1 MIGLLVKI
9 PFFDQIRKTEPRL
22 TARIVA
28 DIEAAGRASA
38 ASLRMSDEPAFL
50 SYDDARGPCG
60 LRAAEAA
67 RLLAESLKALSP
79 RLHGWCL
86 ILDSCLAD
94 EEQNQRHF
102 QRLWLGLKNDGLF
115 LGPGAA
121 GAFEGYFLTAPE
133 REEGPAEVCVPIVRA
148 CHARAAIE
156 SDGLSSEPPGS
167 FGDRVIDELGAL
179 GIGTSTSPSLAILG
193 PERAPAER
201 LALGL
206 EYLYGP
212 RSREFLTLRSSVV
225 SSSPYGPIVN
235 GLSALISPRREA
247 VEPALFLSGADR
259 LLYDELGPMLDFL
272 SRSPFRL
279 CFSSALDVRLRVCAA
294 AALRLYARE
303 RRASSL
309 PAFVILEGL
318 DRFSP
323 ESLSISAL
331 LLEKSLAEEGI
342 SVISTGSRLPSAW
355 PLGVSRRL
363 EMPAGRRSEGF
374 RARAAARLAG
384 APPGGPVESK
394 ASYAQDSLVELARA
408 ALATFPREY
417 AEILLALRLGEEVL
431 RDEDLDAFLDSQGY
445 VSGIR
450 SFVYEHLAQLGFVA
464 GSGRPRIASE
474 VPASA
479 AELVLDDG
487 GRRIKTA
494 FSARLRALHAG
505 RRIIPSLAL
514 YRRMADL
521 DAGGEAPSD
530 PGFFLDCA
538 AADALYGSSEPAA
551 ERLDSP
557 LAAYP
562 SFLAAYAAGNGP
574 ACERAASELELG
586 ASSGGRLGSDIAAL
600 ARAAVEYANRAPAQ
614 AARRVKN
621 ALIDLHALGAQQSEP
636 RAHRLLGLCAL
647 AQGQVQEGADY
658 LANAFEIAQSA
669 GNPLCSILASQAEAA
684 AYLVL
689 GDLGRTRART
699 KAFASLAAA
708 AFRSDWEMAGAFM
721 EGRIAFEL
729 GDYAAAERDFGRVRS
744 QARVYGAAD
753 TALRAEIWIGRT
765 AACQGGVGR
774 ARSILARRGD
784 DHEALWFLAELEL
797 WEGRPREAAALLER
811 ALGAA
816 PKPGFASA
824 DAFDWSSGFA
834 SIEGRAVGFAAG
846 RSYVEDQI
854 SALRDFSSALASPD
868 QAGERSER
876 LALQAREER
885 LAATHPAIH
894 LYLFY
899 RYRILRELGS
909 GSMDAATVL
918 SKAFKALQMRSTRI
932 SDATQKDSFME
943 KNRWNREI
951 LAEARRYKL
960 I

>member
-9 PFFDQIRKTEPRL
+9 PFFSQIGKTEPRL
-22 TARIVA
+22 AARIAA

-38 ASLRMSDEPAFL
+38 ADVRMSDEPAFL
-50 SYDDARGPCG
+50 SFDDTLSPCG
-60 LRAAEAA
+60 LRAAEAV
-67 RLLAESLKALSP
+67 RLLAESIKAFSP

-86 ILDSCLAD
+86 ILDACLAD
-94 EEQNQRHF
+94 EEENQRHF
-102 QRLWLGLKNDGLF
+102 QRLWLGLRRDGLF
-115 LGPGAA
+115 LGPGAI
-121 GAFEGYFLTAPE
+121 GVLEGYFLAAPGG
-133 REEGPAEVCVPIVRA
+133 EEGPAETCVPILQAR
-148 CHARAAIE
+148 HARPALE
-156 SDGLSSEPPGS
+156 DGSLSPGPS
-167 FGDRVIDELGAL
+167 GAFLERVIDGLGAF
-179 GIGTSTSPSLAILG
+179 GIGISSAPSLAILG
-193 PERAPAER
+193 PERAPVEQLSA
-201 LALGL
+201 GL

-212 RSREFLTLRSSVV
+212 RAREFLAFRSSVV
-225 SSSPYGPIVN
+225 SASPYGPIVR
-235 GLSALISPRREA
+235 GLSTLLAPRRDA
-247 VEPALFLSGADR
+247 VDPALFLSGADR
-259 LLYDELGPMLDFL
+259 SLYEELGPMLDLL
-272 SRSPFRL
+272 SRSPYRQR
-279 CFSSALDVRLRVCAA
+279 FSSALDVRLRVCAA

-309 PAFVILEGL
+309 PAFVLLEGIE
-318 DRFSP
+318 RFSP
-323 ESLSISAL
+323 ESLSLSAL

-342 SVISTGSRLPSAW
+342 GVIATGSRLPSAW
-355 PLGVSRRL
+355 PLGVSHRL
-363 EMPAGRRSEGF
+363 EMPAVLPDGF
-374 RARAAARLAG
+374 RARAAARVAAAPRGGQGKTRAPLGQVPLA
-384 APPGGPVESK
+384 
-394 ASYAQDSLVELARA
+394 ELARA

-445 VSGIR
+445 VAGIR
-450 SFVYEHLAQLGFVA
+450 AIVYAHLDQLGFVA
-464 GSGRPRIASE
+464 GAGRPRIASE
-474 VPASA
+474 VPSGS

-487 GRRIKTA
+487 GRRIRTA
-494 FSARLRALHAG
+494 FAARLRTLHAG
-505 RRIIPSLAL
+505 RRIIPSMAL
-514 YRRMADL
+514 YRRIADL
-521 DAGGEAPSD
+521 DAGLETPPD

-538 AADALYGSSEPAA
+538 ASDALYGPSELAA
-551 ERLDSP
+551 ERFDSP

-562 SFLAAYAAGNGP
+562 AFLDGYAAADGP
-574 ACERAASELELG
+574 ACERALSELDLG
-586 ASSGGRLGSDIAAL
+586 ASSGGRLASDIASL
-600 ARAAVEYANRAPAQ
+600 ARAAVEYANRSPAK
-614 AARRVKN
+614 AAQRVKS
-621 ALIDLHALGAQQSEP
+621 ALIDLHTLGAQQSES

-658 LANAFEIAQSA
+658 LANAFEIAQGV
-669 GNPLCSILASQAEAA
+669 GNPLCSILAAQAEAA

-689 GDLGRTRART
+689 GDMGRAGART
-699 KAFASLAAA
+699 KIFASQAAA

-729 GDYAAAERDFGRVRS
+729 GDYAAAEKAFGRVRS

-753 TALRAEIWIGRT
+753 AALRAEIWIGRA
-765 AACQGGVGR
+765 AACLDDIGR
-774 ARSILARRGD
+774 ARSILARRGE

-797 WEGRPREAAALLER
+797 WGGRPREAAALLER
-811 ALGAA
+811 ALDAV

-854 SALRDFSSALASPD
+854 AALRDYCSARASP
-868 QAGERSER
+868 AEARERSER

-909 GSMDAATVL
+909 GSMDAATVF
-918 SKAFKALQMRSTRI
+918 SKAFKALQMRSARI
-932 SDATQKDSFME
+932 SDASQKDSFME